1 MKIQFHGAY
10 VSKKGTATF
19 RYTVQGTK
27 EELANYK
34 KVQGENYREDEAT
47 KSPLFFAI
55 KRYSD
60 NTELSLTR
68 DGKRF
73 YAVTELLEKVVEN
86 QVIKFKAMAHILET
100 SPKAMLQRMMLADD
114 DI

>member
-1 MKIQFHGAY
+1 MKIQFHGSY
-10 VSKKGTATF
+10 VSKNATTTF

-34 KVQGENYREDEAT
+34 TVQGVHYREDETT
-47 KSPLFFAI
+47 KTPFFFGI
-55 KRYSD
+55 KRYAD
-60 NTELSLTR
+60 NTELALTR

-100 SPKAMLQRMMLADD
+100 SPKAMLQRMMLAND

>member
-1 MKIQFHGAY
+1 MKIQFNGAY

-19 RYTVQGTK
+19 RYTVQGTAK
-27 EELANYK
+27 ELANYK
-34 KVQGENYREDEAT
+34 TVQDETT
-47 KSPLFFAI
+47 KSPLFFSI